1 MIKVGINGFGRIGK
15 CLLLQLLENPKY
27 SVTCLNAPSISVNEI
42 QDYLAY
48 DTTHKHGIKITAVNV
63 CVE

>member
-27 SVTCLNAPSISVNEI
+27 LVTCLNAPNILINEI
-42 QDYLAY
+42 QDYLTY
-48 DTTHKHGIKITAVNV
+48 DTTHKHNIILNVKIV
-63 CVE
+63 